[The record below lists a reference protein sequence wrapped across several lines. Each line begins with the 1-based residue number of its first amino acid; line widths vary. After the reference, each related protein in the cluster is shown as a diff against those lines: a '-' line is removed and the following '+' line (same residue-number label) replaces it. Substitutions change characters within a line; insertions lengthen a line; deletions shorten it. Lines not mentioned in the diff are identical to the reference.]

1 MRALHE
7 VVLSGKVRYIG
18 ASSMYAWE
26 FARLQ
31 FIAQAHDWTQFISM
45 QPLYNLLYREE
56 EREMIP
62 FCHATGVAV
71 IPFSPLGRGLL
82 ARPRQQKEA
91 PPTEGESEK
100 KDASVTESEGEQK
113 DAPATEGESEKK
125 EAPVTESE
133 GEKDVPATEGEI
145 EQEDTQTAEGEGEGK
160 GGDEKQ
166 GEQQSVRK
174 RLDKMQDAFA
184 EESHM
189 PIVDRVEKVAADK
202 GVSMAKVSAAW
213 ILHKGCW
220 PIMGLNSEKKIK
232 EAVRALKVKLTD
244 EEVAYLD
251 SEYRPRAVH
260 GM

>member
-62 FCHATGVAV
+62 FCNATGVAV

-82 ARPRQQKEA
+82 ARPRQQKDA
-91 PPTEGESEK
+91 PVTEGESEK
-100 KDASVTESEGEQK
+100 QGESEQQGESEKQGESDQQGESEKQGESDQQGEQK
-113 DAPATEGESEKK
+113 DTPATE
-125 EAPVTESE
+125 
-133 GEKDVPATEGEI
+133 D
-145 EQEDTQTAEGEGEGK
+145 EGK
-160 GGDEKQ
+160 QPGQ
-166 GEQQSVRK
+166 QQSMRK

-184 EESHM
+184 EESQM
-189 PIVDRVEKVAADK
+189 LIVDRVEKVAADK

-213 ILHKGCW
+213 LLHKGCW

-244 EEVAYLD
+244 EEVAYLE
-251 SEYRPRAVH
+251 SEYRPRAIH